1 MTVDIQ
7 ASSPSKARTYT
18 GYTLTILSI
27 LFFLMDAG
35 FKFTTSPQ
43 VVEAQKQL
51 QFPMQLTPAIGVLA
65 LVCIALYA
73 IPAAA
78 VLGAVL
84 LTGYLGGA
92 IAIHWRVGNPL
103 FSHILFPIYIALF
116 IWGGIWLRDS
126 SLRSLFP
133 IVKGASQPPATKG
146 ALYIGYALTALSAL
160 FMLFTAV
167 IKFTYVPPAGSP
179 PPIFPLEHMHALG
192 ILEILCV
199 LLYLFPSTS
208 FLGNVLL
215 TGYLGGAT
223 AINLRAG
230 ESVAAS
236 LVPVYVGIA
245 LWAGLWLRN
254 LRVRAQLPIRK

>member
-7 ASSPSKARTYT
+7 TGSPSKARLYT
-18 GYTLTILSI
+18 GYALTTLSI

-35 FKFTTSPQ
+35 FKFTTNPQ

-51 QFPMQLTPAIGVLA
+51 QFPMQLTPALGVIA

-73 IPAAA
+73 IPATT

-103 FSHILFPIYIALF
+103 FSHILFPIYVALF
-116 IWGGIWLRDS
+116 IWGGIWLRDAN
-126 SLRSLFP
+126 LRSLFP
-133 IVKGASQPPATKG
+133 IVQGPSQPPAAKG
-146 ALYIGYALTALSAL
+146 ALYTGYVLTALSAL
-160 FMLFTAV
+160 LMLFTALM
-167 IKFTYVPPAGSP
+167 KFIYVPPAGSP
-179 PPIFPLEHMHALG
+179 PPLFPPEHVHALG
-192 ILEILCV
+192 ILEIFCV
-199 LLYLFPSTS
+199 LIYLFPSTS

-223 AINLRAG
+223 AICLRG
-230 ESVAAS
+230 GQPVSTS
-236 LVPVYVGIA
+236 LVTVYIGIV

-254 LRVRAQLPIRK
+254 LRVRALLPICK